1 MKANSNLTEVFS
13 PEAIAKQTANHLIQF
28 EESIKKFGVSKILE
42 PTRKLFEQRT
52 APLFAE
58 TVIEN
63 MEENMWD
70 PESPDS
76 EQVKKLQNS
85 AIFSALSN
93 NDLILAKHLDK
104 NVCFITVQQ
113 ELKKYLEQCGFN
125 KQIYG
130 EYLNELK
137 KIIQEVKLRF
147 NLVQDQGNDLL
158 N

>member
-28 EESIKKFGVSKILE
+28 EESIKELGVSKILE

-93 NDLILAKHLDK
+93 NDLILAKHLDQ

-137 KIIQEVKLRF
+137 KIIQGVKLRF

>member
-1 MKANSNLTEVFS
+1 MKANSDLTELFS
-13 PEAIAKQTANHLIQF
+13 PENIAKQTANHLIQF
-28 EESIKKFGVSKILE
+28 EESIKELGVSKILE

>member
-1 MKANSNLTEVFS
+1 M
-13 PEAIAKQTANHLIQF
+13 
-28 EESIKKFGVSKILE
+28 E

-93 NDLILAKHLDK
+93 NNLVLAKHLDK

-125 KQIYG
+125 KQFYG

>member
-1 MKANSNLTEVFS
+1 MKENSNLTVVFS
-13 PEAIAKQTANHLIQF
+13 PEAIANQIANHLIQF
-28 EESIKKFGVSKILE
+28 EENIKKFGVSKILE

-93 NDLILAKHLDK
+93 NNLVLAEHLEK

-113 ELKKYLEQCGFN
+113 ELKKYLEQCNFN

-147 NLVQDQGNDLL
+147 NLVQDQGNFFL